1 MSRVYR
7 YSQRDYEDWLH
18 QKIWLTGNEKG
29 YRKEYIPSLY
39 NSLTHL
45 MKKKGYIM
53 DGRWGRGPIIV
64 ARWLYAIHVHEVARK
79 ESGQPLG
86 YPEIWHR
93 DWPEDRDVFDFE
105 IDLEVLDEFM
115 DSWKNVED
123 MDCETRGGFRI
134 KVELPIFL
142 YTYVDID
149 NSTQGHRLAQKLQPT
164 DSDVSEH
171 QEEYSDL
178 MSGAFGTT
186 KKILGYNTI

>member
-7 YSQRDYEDWLH
+7 HSQRDYEDWLH
-18 QKIWLTGNEKG
+18 QKIWLSGNEQG
-29 YRKEYIPSLY
+29 YRKEYIPSFY
-39 NSLTHL
+39 NSLTRF
-45 MKKKGYIM
+45 MKRKGYTM
-53 DGRWGRGPIIV
+53 DGRWGKGPAIV

-79 ESGQPLG
+79 ESHKPLG
-86 YPEIWHR
+86 YPEIIHR

-105 IDLEVLDEFM
+105 IDLQSIDEFM

-123 MDCETRGGFRI
+123 MDCDSRQGFRV
-134 KVELPIFL
+134 KVELQTFL

-149 NSTQGHRLAQKLQPT
+149 NSTQGRRMARILEPSDT
-164 DSDVSEH
+164 EDSDH